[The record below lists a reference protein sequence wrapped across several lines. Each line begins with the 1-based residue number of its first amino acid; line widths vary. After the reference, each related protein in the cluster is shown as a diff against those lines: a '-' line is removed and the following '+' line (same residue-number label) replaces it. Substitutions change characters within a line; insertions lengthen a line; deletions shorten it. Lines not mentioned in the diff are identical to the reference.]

1 MIENLIRYESATGK
15 TLAMWEFLPE
25 IEDGRRPSA
34 GMVLIHGL
42 GDYVMRYRDTA
53 ETLTAMGIAVVG
65 IDLPGHGESE
75 GKRGDVGRLS
85 DVYTVINEA
94 RATLR
99 ELVEPIGGMV
109 GALAHSTGGMLLFDY
124 LTRFPGNFAFAWV
137 NACLVEPLHRRSSR
151 AAALAKVAKYIVPTM
166 TISTKVVPSMGR
178 EGAPDEQ
185 PPQEERRGHDRVSVR
200 FGAELMRAQK
210 QIASLHTNLDRDFR
224 LLMTHGGRDEVCPIE
239 FAREFY
245 SKLEIR
251 KKEFREFPEHL
262 HHLLHD
268 PAVMAFGQDWL
279 RRVLA
284 PARPVQRS

>member
-25 IEDGRRPSA
+25 LEDGRRPSA

-151 AAALAKVAKYIVPTM
+151 AAAIAKVAKVHRPDDDNQHQG
-166 TISTKVVPSMGR
+166 SPFDGEGR
-178 EGAPDEQ
+178 RAGRATAAGGAEGARSSLSAF
-185 PPQEERRGHDRVSVR
+185 RRGAHPRAEADRVT
-200 FGAELMRAQK
+200 AHQ
-210 QIASLHTNLDRDFR
+210 
-224 LLMTHGGRDEVCPIE
+224 P
-239 FAREFY
+239 
-245 SKLEIR
+245 
-251 KKEFREFPEHL
+251 
-262 HHLLHD
+262 
-268 PAVMAFGQDWL
+268 
-279 RRVLA
+279 
-284 PARPVQRS
+284 RP

>member
-15 TLAMWEFLPE
+15 ILAMWEFLPE
-25 IEDGRRPSA
+25 IAGGERPSA

-42 GDYVMRYRDTA
+42 GDYVMRYRETA

-75 GKRGDVGRLS
+75 GKRGDVGRLG

-99 ELVEPIGGMV
+99 EIIEPIGGMV

-124 LTRFPGNFAFAWV
+124 LTHFPGNFSFAWV

-151 AAALAKVAKYIVPTM
+151 LVTLARVAKYVVPTM
-166 TISTKVVPSMGR
+166 TISTRVVPSMGR
-178 EGAPDEQ
+178 EGAPDKQ
-185 PPQEERRGHDRVSVR
+185 ALPEERKGHDRVSVR
-200 FGAELMRAQK
+200 FGAELIRAQR
-210 QIASLHTNLDRDFR
+210 QIASLHSNLSRDFR
-224 LLMTHGGRDEVCPIE
+224 LLMTHGGRDEVCPIG
-239 FAREFY
+239 FARDFY
-245 SKLEIR
+245 SMLEIR
-251 KKEFREFPEHL
+251 KKEFREFPELL

-279 RRVLA
+279 RRVLVPGRTVRRA
-284 PARPVQRS
+284 